1 MAQYYSKSK
10 EDYIETEKMHFLHVW
25 NSFNMLCDR
34 LGELGISEKIW
45 ESPSK
50 LQTKKDG
57 YVSKDA
63 YDLLWEKCEMYEED
77 IKVLE
82 KNVLD
87 ARFTPK
93 ATSNQVFKL
102 EKEVS
107 RLKQQIRNMYAEQS
121 HSAPCYY
128 FSEIPNDEFGK
139 DFVDNL
145 KTFLNK
151 DRYKLR
157 VRGQYL
163 DKSKLGKNETW
174 RDYDDG
180 QPLSKSKCI
189 RVYIDQKKEKK

>member
-1 MAQYYSKSK
+1 MTQYYSNSK
-10 EDYIETEKMHFLHVW
+10 KEFVNINDMHHQHVW
-25 NSFNMLCDR
+25 YAFKKLCDR
-34 LGELGISEKIW
+34 LEELGICDHIW
-45 ESPSK
+45 EDDYNVTTFK
-50 LQTKKDG
+50 KKDF
-57 YVSKDA
+57 VSKDA
-63 YDLLWEKCEMYEED
+63 YDLLWEKCEMYED
-77 IKVLE
+77 NIKVLE

-107 RLKQQIRNMYAEQS
+107 RLKQHIRDMYAEQS
-121 HSAPCYY
+121 HSAPRYY
-128 FSEIPNDEFGK
+128 FSEIPNDGFGR

-163 DKSKLGKNETW
+163 DKSKLRKNETW
-174 RDYDDG
+174 RNYDDG

-189 RVYIDQKKEKK
+189 RVYIDQKREK